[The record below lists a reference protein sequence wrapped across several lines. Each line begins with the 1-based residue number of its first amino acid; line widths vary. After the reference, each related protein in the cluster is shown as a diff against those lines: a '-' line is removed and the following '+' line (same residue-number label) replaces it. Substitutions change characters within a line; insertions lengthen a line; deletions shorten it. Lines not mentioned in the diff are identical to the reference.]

1 MQHLQANRKINRS
14 VKYHKIILDKT
25 NVSNTLI
32 FNISNK
38 KLNNYPPSLTYEKRT
53 KQYTNK
59 QSTKKKNT
67 PLPKNITSHC
77 KRKQHIFSLIIRYTF
92 WFYNV
97 HFYLGY
103 MTNLLLKGSN

>member
-38 KLNNYPPSLTYEKRT
+38 KLNNYPPSLTYEMKNKT
-53 KQYTNK
+53 IHKQTNDQK
-59 QSTKKKNT
+59 TNT

-77 KRKQHIFSLIIRYTF
+77 KRKQHIFSLTIR
-92 WFYNV
+92 
-97 HFYLGY
+97 
-103 MTNLLLKGSN
+103 

>member
-32 FNISNK
+32 LNISNK
-38 KLNNYPPSLTYEKRT
+38 KLNNYPLPLPMKKEQNNT
-53 KQYTNK
+53 QTNNRP
-59 QSTKKKNT
+59 KKNT